1 MEKHE
6 LYMRRALDL
15 AELGRGRV
23 SPNPLVGCVIVVD
36 DQIIGEGY
44 HEHYGGPHA
53 EPLAVATVKDPDL
66 LERATVYV
74 TLEPCAHV
82 GKTPPCA
89 DMLVAKKVKEV
100 IIATKDSN
108 PLVGGRGIAKLRA
121 GGLTVTTGVLEKEAR
136 SQNRRFFTQ
145 MEKNRPY
152 VLLKWAQTM
161 DGFVARANYDSKWIS
176 NVHSRQLVHRWRA
189 EEDAVLV
196 GTKTAYYDNPKL
208 NVRDWTGRDPLRIV
222 IDKQLTLD
230 PNGFLFDQTQPTI
243 CYNQIKEEKQD
254 NLLYVKL
261 PPDFQVGDLLADLHS
276 RKVQSVLVEGG
287 SVLLQ
292 HFIGQDLWDEA
303 RVFTGN
309 VTFGSGI
316 PSPHLNR
323 VPSQTHD
330 ILGDRL
336 DVYFRKLGN

>member
-6 LYMRRALDL
+6 LYMRRALEL

-23 SPNPLVGCVIVVD
+23 SPNPLVGCIITVD

-53 EPLAVATVKDPDL
+53 EPLAIASVKDL
-66 LERATVYV
+66 TMLEKATVYT

-89 DMLVAKKVKEV
+89 DLLVSKNVREV
-100 IIATKDSN
+100 IIATGDSN
-108 PLVGGRGIAKLRA
+108 PLVGGKGIAKLHEA
-121 GGLTVTTGVLEKEAR
+121 GISVTTGVLEKEAR

-145 MEKNRPY
+145 IEKKRPY
-152 VLLKWAQTM
+152 VLLKWAQTR
-161 DGFVARANYDSKWIS
+161 DGFVARSNYESKWIS
-176 NVHSRQLVHRWRA
+176 NAHSRQLVHRWRA

-196 GTKTAYYDNPKL
+196 GTKTAHYDNPKL

-230 PNGFLFDQTQPTI
+230 PNGHLFDQTQPTI
-243 CYNQIKEEKQD
+243 CYNLIREEKLE
-254 NLLYVKL
+254 NLHYVQL
-261 PPDFQVGDLLADLHS
+261 PPDFQVGDLLADLYH
-276 RKVQSVLVEGG
+276 RKVQGVMVEGG
-287 SVLLQ
+287 SVLLK

-303 RVFTGN
+303 RVFTGDT
-309 VTFGSGI
+309 TFGSGI
-316 PSPHLNR
+316 SSPHLNR
-323 VPSQTHD
+323 VPNQTLD

-336 DVYFRKLGN
+336 DVYYY

>member
-1 MEKHE
+1 MKKHE
-6 LYMRRALDL
+6 LYMRRALEL
-15 AELGRGRV
+15 ADLGRGRV

-44 HEHYGGPHA
+44 HECYGGPHA
-53 EPLAVATVKDPDL
+53 EPNALSAVTDPSL

-89 DMLVAKKVKEV
+89 DLLVSKRVKEV
-100 IIATKDSN
+100 IIAAVDSN
-108 PLVGGRGIAKLRA
+108 PLVGGKGIAKLRA
-121 GGLTVTTGVLEKEAR
+121 AGIPVTTGVLETEAR

-145 MEKNRPY
+145 MEKQRPY
-152 VLLKWAQTM
+152 VLLKWAQTR
-161 DGFVARANYDSKWIS
+161 DGFVARSNYDSKWIS

-196 GTKTAYYDNPKL
+196 GTKTAHYDNPKL
-208 NVRDWTGRDPLRIV
+208 NVRDWPGRDPLRIV

-243 CYNQIKEEKQD
+243 CYNLVKEEEHD
-254 NLLYVKL
+254 NLHYAQL
-261 PPDFQVGDLLADLHS
+261 PADFQVGDLLADLQ
-276 RKVQSVLVEGG
+276 RRNVQSVLVEGG
-287 SVLLQ
+287 SILLQ
-292 HFIGQDLWDEA
+292 HFIVQDLWDEA
-303 RVFTGN
+303 RVFTGD

-316 PSPHLNR
+316 SGPQLNR
-323 VPSQTHD
+323 VPSQTLD

-336 DVYFRKLGN
+336 DVYFR